1 MNNPSFSA
9 DEYQQQLLEKLA
21 ILKQDFAEL
30 FLSELQALPELQV
43 FESPPKHFRM
53 RAEFKMWHK
62 GSNVSYAMYKP
73 GEYKKP
79 YLIENFPIGSERINQ
94 LMPELLAAVNADEIL
109 RKRLFQVEFL
119 TTLSGEAL
127 ITLVYHKALNDAWL
141 EAARNLMEKLGAR
154 IIGRSRG
161 QKEVLDRDYVIEELQ
176 VNDRRFH
183 YQQVEA
189 SFTQPNAKVCEKMLT
204 WAVNNSQNFGGDLL
218 ELYCGNGNFTLPL
231 ARNFGKVVAT
241 EVSKTS
247 VNSALF
253 NIAANQVDNVAI
265 ARMSSEEFAQA
276 MDKVRAF
283 NRLKHIDLDS
293 YNFSTIFVDPPRAG
307 LDPHTT
313 EITQRFDNIIY
324 ISCNPVTLLENLK
337 TITQTHDIVE
347 FAAFDQF
354 PYTYHLECGVILRR
368 K

>member
-1 MNNPSFSA
+1 MTSPSFSA
-9 DEYQQQLLEKLA
+9 DEYQQQLHEKLA
-21 ILKQDFAEL
+21 ILKQDFAE
-30 FLSELQALPELQV
+30 FSLPELQV
-43 FESPPKHFRM
+43 FESPTKHFRM

-79 YLIENFPIGSERINQ
+79 YLIEDFPIGSERINE
-94 LMPELLAAVNADEIL
+94 LMPKLLAAVNADEIL

-127 ITLVYHKALNDAWL
+127 ITLVYHKALNDIW
-141 EAARNLMEKLGAR
+141 MESAKTLQASLGVH

-161 QKEVLDRDYVIEELQ
+161 QKEVLGFDYVIEELQ
-176 VNDRRFH
+176 VNGRRFR

-189 SFTQPNAKVCEKMLT
+189 SFTQPNAKVCEKMLS
-204 WAVNNSQNFGGDLL
+204 WAVNNSKDFGGDLL

-231 ARNFGKVVAT
+231 AQNFRKVVAT

-253 NIAANQVDNVAI
+253 NIDANQVENVAI
-265 ARMSSEEFAQA
+265 ARMSSEEFSQA
-276 MDKVRAF
+276 LDKVREF

-313 EITQRFDNIIY
+313 TITQGFDNIIY
-324 ISCNPVTLLENLK
+324 ISCNPVTLCENLK
-337 TITQTHDIVE
+337 TITQTHKIVE